1 MFDKFKQRHQMSGE
15 SMSKAL
21 LSQSDMIMNATFD
34 RDPAFKKVY
43 INGELIDAK
52 YKVHSYASL
61 AAGNSVDFYLQ
72 FRPGVYYAPGTYV
85 DIPNRDGDYER
96 WLIVLQDD
104 LPQFPMH
111 YVLKCDWELKWALNG
126 KIYSCLG
133 VHRSQL
139 SYNSGLWTDYM
150 FTTPENQTKIWLPT
164 NEDTKT
170 LNYGQRVLIS
180 NNDIHPIAWELS
192 KVEDTLPLGVTKIT
206 FTQTQFDET
215 RDNAELMIAD
225 YYTTSVGLEPNNIK
239 LPKPIGDYSAI
250 TFRGTKQVLK
260 VNGSYKTFVPKFY
273 DKNKVELTKVTP
285 VWDIIYP
292 SDEDNDKFDVV
303 YDGNNLKIKCLNYY
317 DLIGKIVTI
326 CLNDESGT
334 MPSYLD
340 LEVVS
345 L

>member
-1 MFDKFKQRHQMSGE
+1 MFDVFKQRHHLSGG
-15 SMSKAL
+15 SISQAMT
-21 LSQSDMIMNATFD
+21 SQSDMIMNATFD

-43 INGELIDAK
+43 INENVVDAK
-52 YKVHSYASL
+52 YKVHTYSSL

-85 DIPNRDGDYER
+85 DIPNRDGKYER

-111 YVLKCDWELKWALNG
+111 YVLKCDWELKWVIDG

-139 SYNSGLWTDYM
+139 SYNSGLWTDFN

-164 NEDTKT
+164 TQDTKT

-180 NNDIHPIAWELS
+180 NNELHPIAWQLS
-192 KVEDTLPLGVTKIT
+192 KVEDTLPLGVTKVT
-206 FTQTQFDET
+206 FTQDLFDEA

-225 YYTTSVGLEPNNIK
+225 YYTSSIELEPKVSIP
-239 LPKPIGDYSAI
+239 PKPFGNHSRIK
-250 TFRGTKQVLK
+250 FNGTKQVLK
-260 VNGSYKTFVPKFY
+260 VNGSYKTLTPLFY
-273 DKNKVELTKVTP
+273 DRDKNEL
-285 VWDIIYP
+285 DIEPHWTVKFP
-292 SDEDNDKFDVV
+292 SDDDKDKFDIFE
-303 YDGNNLKIKCLNYY
+303 DGKNLKVKCLNYY
-317 DLIGKIVTI
+317 DLIGKVITI
-326 CLNDESGT
+326 CLNDASGN
-334 MPSYLD
+334 MPSTLD

>member
-1 MFDKFKQRHQMSGE
+1 MFDKFKQRHLSSGD

-21 LSQSDMIMNATFD
+21 NNQSDMIMNATFD
-34 RDPAFKKVY
+34 RDPGFKKVY
-43 INGELIDAK
+43 IDGKLVDAK
-52 YKVHSYASL
+52 YKVHAYTSIS
-61 AAGNSVDFYLQ
+61 AGNSIDYYLQ

-85 DIPNRDGDYER
+85 DIPNRDGKYER

-111 YVLKCDWELKWALNG
+111 YVLKCDWELKWVVDG

-164 NEDTKT
+164 TDVTKT

-180 NNDIHPIAWELS
+180 NNELHPIAWELS
-192 KVEDTLPLGVTKIT
+192 KVEDTLPFGVTKVT
-206 FTQTQFDET
+206 FTQCQFDES

-225 YYTTSVGLEPNNIK
+225 YYTSNIELK
-239 LPKPIGDYSAI
+239 EQIEIPEKPIGDHSRI
-250 TFRGTKQVLK
+250 TFNGTQQVLK
-260 VNGSYKTFVPKFY
+260 VNGSYKTLTPKFY
-273 DKNKVELTKVTP
+273 DRDTNEL
-285 VWDIIYP
+285 DIEPLWTVKFP
-292 SDEDNDKFDVV
+292 SDEDKDKFDVFE
-303 YDGNNLKIKCLNYY
+303 DGKTLKIKCLNYY
-317 DLIGKIVTI
+317 DLIGKVVTVY
-326 CLNDESGT
+326 LNDSTGT
-334 MPSYLD
+334 MQSELK